1 MVDNIMY
8 YSISEFAEKIG
19 VSTYTLRLWEK
30 NGKLIPHHRTRGN
43 QRVYSDEQVQEYL
56 GIVHTKEVVLTFVGD
71 LLHKEPIT
79 DLTNEEL
86 DQVIKI
92 ARQIKAERNK

>member
-1 MVDNIMY
+1 MFY
-8 YSISEFAEKIG
+8 FSRKKEKLG

-30 NGKLIPHHRTRGN
+30 NGKLIPHHRTQGN

-56 GIVHTKEVVLTFVGD
+56 GITPTKEVMLTFGGGI
-71 LLHKEPIT
+71 LHKEPIA
-79 DLTNEEL
+79 DLTDEEL

-92 ARQIKAERNK
+92 AEQIKAERK

>member
-1 MVDNIMY
+1 MY

-30 NGKLIPHHRTRGN
+30 NGKLIPHHRTQGN

-56 GIVHTKEVVLTFVGD
+56 GITPTKEVMLTFGGGI
-71 LLHKEPIT
+71 LNKEPIA
-79 DLTNEEL
+79 DLTDEEL
-86 DQVIKI
+86 DQVINI
-92 ARQIKAERNK
+92 AEQIKAERK

>member
-1 MVDNIMY
+1 MY

-30 NGKLIPHHRTRGN
+30 NGKLIPHHRTQGN

-56 GIVHTKEVVLTFVGD
+56 GIAPTKEVLLTFGGG
-71 LLHKEPIT
+71 LLHKEPIA
-79 DLTNEEL
+79 DLTDEEL
-86 DQVIKI
+86 DQVIKM
-92 ARQIKAERNK
+92 AEQIKSERNK

>member
-1 MVDNIMY
+1 MFY
-8 YSISEFAEKIG
+8 FSRKKEKLG

-30 NGKLIPHHRTRGN
+30 NGKLIPHHRTQGN

-56 GIVHTKEVVLTFVGD
+56 GITPAKEVMLTFGGGI
-71 LLHKEPIT
+71 LHKEPIA
-79 DLTNEEL
+79 DLTDEEL

-92 ARQIKAERNK
+92 AEQIKAERK